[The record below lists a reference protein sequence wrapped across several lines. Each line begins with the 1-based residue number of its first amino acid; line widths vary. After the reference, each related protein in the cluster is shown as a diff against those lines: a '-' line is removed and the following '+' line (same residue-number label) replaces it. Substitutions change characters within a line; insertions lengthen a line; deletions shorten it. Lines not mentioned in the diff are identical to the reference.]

1 MRLFHRL
8 LGIALLLPLTATAL
22 TGMAYK
28 FGEDYFGISEET
40 ADLLMDIHEGA
51 WLGKELKVYYVLA
64 VGLGLLGA
72 GLLGLGI
79 LLPKK
84 RPAR

>member
-1 MRLFHRL
+1 
-8 LGIALLLPLTATAL
+8 
-22 TGMAYK
+22 
-28 FGEDYFGISEET
+28 
-40 ADLLMDIHEGA
+40 MDIHEGG

-84 RPAR
+84 RRAA